1 MHALVISLFLFLYAY
16 ESFTLTA
23 DLENRIQATEMR
35 YFRKILG
42 ITYRDHV
49 TNEEV
54 RNRIK
59 QTTGPHEDLLA
70 TVKKK
75 KTEVVRPCFTI
86 IRTCQNK
93 KAEEKMGRK
102 HPRMDRLASEG
113 YSEKDGGL
121 RKLESAGC
129 QIICCALTVI
139 QSMG

>member
-1 MHALVISLFLFLYAY
+1 MIVQTSAALKRLKTIWNDKNITLKSKIRLMHALVISLFLFLYAY

-70 TVKKK
+70 TVKKIK
-75 KTEVVRPCFTI
+75 LKWYGHVSRSSGLATTI
-86 IRTCQNK
+86 LQN
-93 KAEEKMGRK
+93 
-102 HPRMDRLASEG
+102 
-113 YSEKDGGL
+113 
-121 RKLESAGC
+121 
-129 QIICCALTVI
+129 TV
-139 QSMG
+139 Q